1 MGLDLDDFK
10 PGSLYLDWQQIVL
23 DTDDILVE
31 GSKHRSE
38 ITN

>member
-1 MGLDLDDFK
+1 MDLDLDDFK

-23 DTDDILVE
+23 DTAGTLLVC
-31 GSKHRSE
+31 SKHSSE